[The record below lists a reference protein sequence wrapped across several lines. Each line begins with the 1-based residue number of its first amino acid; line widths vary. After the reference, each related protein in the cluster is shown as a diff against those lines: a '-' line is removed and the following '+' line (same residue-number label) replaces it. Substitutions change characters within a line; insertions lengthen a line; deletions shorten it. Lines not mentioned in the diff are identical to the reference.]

1 MAPTSWTRENVR
13 HAASLFRYD
22 RHPAATV
29 YDSLGTEFFLALAP
43 GWLNLGLWEGD
54 GSDPDEAPVAV
65 RRLVERLASELPIG
79 GDVLDVGNGLAE
91 QDPLIAEVSE
101 ATSLT
106 ALNITLSQLQA
117 GAARLAESG
126 ARPVNADAT
135 RMPLRDASFDGLISV
150 EAAFHFPSRAR
161 FFSEAFRLLRPGG
174 VLSMSDIPTRRMPR
188 GPREM
193 VAALTQLRVWGLGV
207 NAAATED
214 EIIALA
220 LGCRLR
226 RRAHRAGGQAH
237 DRARAPVRARPPRPN
252 PRRGAS
258 HLRPR
263 GALPAL
269 PGGGDL
275 AARHDRLPAAARDE
289 TGRLVRDGPAR
300 SQLLLVG
307 SCGISQ
313 WTRSLGLRVCI
324 QSFPGPVKVATRPSP
339 DSKVDFQPPTLLTW

>member
-13 HAASLFRYD
+13 HAVSLFRYE

-29 YDSLGTEFFLALAP
+29 YDSLGSEFFLALAP

-65 RRLVERLASELPIG
+65 RRLVERLARELPIG

-101 ATSLT
+101 AASLT

-126 ARPVNADAT
+126 TRPVNADAT
-135 RMPLRDASFDGLISV
+135 RMPLRDGSFDGVISV

-174 VLSMSDIPTRRMPR
+174 VLSMSDIPTRRLPR

-214 EIIALA
+214 EIVALA
-220 LGCRLR
+220 LDAGFVDVRTELVGR
-226 RRAHRAGGQAH
+226 RTIA
-237 DRARAPVRARPPRPN
+237 
-252 PRRGAS
+252 
-258 HLRPR
+258 
-263 GALPAL
+263 PAL
-269 PGGGDL
+269 RFARDRLDRTHGEVPRTYDL
-275 AARHDRLPAAARDE
+275 A
-289 TGRLVRDGPAR
+289 VRFLL
-300 SQLLLVG
+300 SQVDVIWQHGMIDYLLL
-307 SCGISQ
+307 
-313 WTRSLGLRVCI
+313 R
-324 QSFPGPVKVATRPSP
+324 ATKPEG
-339 DSKVDFQPPTLLTW
+339 

>member
-13 HAASLFRYD
+13 HAASLLRYE

-91 QDPLIAEVSE
+91 QDPMIAEVSE
-101 ATSLT
+101 ARSLT

-135 RMPLRDASFDGLISV
+135 RMPLRSTSFDGLISV

-174 VLSMSDIPTRRMPR
+174 VLTMSDIPTRRMPR
-188 GPREM
+188 GPREI

-220 LGCRLR
+220 LDAGFVDVRTELVGR
-226 RRAHRAGGQAH
+226 RTIA
-237 DRARAPVRARPPRPN
+237 
-252 PRRGAS
+252 
-258 HLRPR
+258 
-263 GALPAL
+263 PAL
-269 PGGGDL
+269 RFARDRLDRTHGEVPRTYDL
-275 AARHDRLPAAARDE
+275 A
-289 TGRLVRDGPAR
+289 VRFLLAQVDVIWQHGLIDY
-300 SQLLLVG
+300 LLL
-307 SCGISQ
+307 
-313 WTRSLGLRVCI
+313 R
-324 QSFPGPVKVATRPSP
+324 ATKPAG
-339 DSKVDFQPPTLLTW
+339 

>member
-65 RRLVERLASELPIG
+65 RRLVERLASELPTG

-101 ATSLT
+101 ARSLT

-135 RMPLRDASFDGLISV
+135 RMPLRSASFDGLISV

-174 VLSMSDIPTRRMPR
+174 VLTMSDIPTRRMPR
-188 GPREM
+188 GPREI

-207 NAAATED
+207 NAAATEG

-220 LGCRLR
+220 LDAGFVDVRTELVGR
-226 RRAHRAGGQAH
+226 RTIA
-237 DRARAPVRARPPRPN
+237 
-252 PRRGAS
+252 
-258 HLRPR
+258 
-263 GALPAL
+263 PAL
-269 PGGGDL
+269 RFARDRLDRTHGEVPRTYDL
-275 AARHDRLPAAARDE
+275 A
-289 TGRLVRDGPAR
+289 VRFLLAQVDVIWQHGMIDY
-300 SQLLLVG
+300 LLLRA
-307 SCGISQ
+307 
-313 WTRSLGLRVCI
+313 TKP
-324 QSFPGPVKVATRPSP
+324 PG
-339 DSKVDFQPPTLLTW
+339 